1 MLTPEE
7 RELLLERLRAIRI
20 DKDAIMT
27 VKPDRRK
34 NKAIKVKA
42 ILPLK
47 QGQLQ
52 PTILVF
58 NSIKQASDELGI
70 YQTQIRKCVC
80 GEIGDVYGV
89 QFECIDIDDKMNAIW
104 KYIKDYQA
112 ETEWIVEEEKKR
124 IAKESAAYTGGF
136 RDHPENIRPRGK
148 KIVNGGLEGEEV
160 VGKKVNLLGDY
171 GLPGRPAA
179 SSESSEDSQ
188 QTTIGDLLDA
198 EKKRADVRNKKRN
211 VGVDG
216 KEIYDDDDLDRLLD
230 DD

>member
-1 MLTPEE
+1 MTPEE

-20 DKDAIMT
+20 DKDAILT
-27 VKPDRRK
+27 TKPDRRK
-34 NKAIKVKA
+34 NRAIKVKA

-47 QGQLQ
+47 KGQLQ
-52 PTILVF
+52 HTILIF
-58 NSIKQASDELGI
+58 DSINKAANDLGI
-70 YQTQIRKCVC
+70 YHYQISEAIH
-80 GEIGDVYGV
+80 GERSDVHGI
-89 QFECIDIDDKMNAIW
+89 QFEFIEPDVKMNAIW
-104 KYIKDYQA
+104 KYIKDYQV

-160 VGKKVNLLGDY
+160 VGKKVDLLGDY

>member
-1 MLTPEE
+1 
-7 RELLLERLRAIRI
+7 
-20 DKDAIMT
+20 
-27 VKPDRRK
+27 
-34 NKAIKVKA
+34 
-42 ILPLK
+42 
-47 QGQLQ
+47 
-52 PTILVF
+52 
-58 NSIKQASDELGI
+58 
-70 YQTQIRKCVC
+70 
-80 GEIGDVYGV
+80 
-89 QFECIDIDDKMNAIW
+89 MNAIW

-148 KIVNGGLEGEEV
+148 KIVNGRLEGEEV
-160 VGKKVNLLGDY
+160 VGKKVDLLGDY

-179 SSESSEDSQ
+179 SSESSEESQ

-198 EKKRADVRNKKRN
+198 EKKRAEYGNKKRS